1 MSWEHQA
8 SRWIT
13 KPLTGISPETDVRL
27 MSYVKP
33 HILPLSA
40 CVVSLLYSLLMHCQV
55 RVTQCQSSVTLPACF
70 KFNRAIELTINEPLL
85 LKKAGLDV
93 THVQSHPLAVAVATR
108 SQSAHQLRCVH
119 ATDWIINSWVTYLQR
134 SLQHVGNSMRR
145 RRDST
150 HSVSRP
156 SSQSHATA

>member
-1 MSWEHQA
+1 MRA
-8 SRWIT
+8 PRWIT

-40 CVVSLLYSLLMHCQV
+40 CVVSLLYSLLMHCHV
-55 RVTQCQSSVTLPACF
+55 RVTQCQSSVTLPA
-70 KFNRAIELTINEPLL
+70 IELTISEPLL
-85 LKKAGLDV
+85 LKKADLDV

-119 ATDWIINSWVTYLQR
+119 ATDWIINS
-134 SLQHVGNSMRR
+134 
-145 RRDST
+145 
-150 HSVSRP
+150 
-156 SSQSHATA
+156 